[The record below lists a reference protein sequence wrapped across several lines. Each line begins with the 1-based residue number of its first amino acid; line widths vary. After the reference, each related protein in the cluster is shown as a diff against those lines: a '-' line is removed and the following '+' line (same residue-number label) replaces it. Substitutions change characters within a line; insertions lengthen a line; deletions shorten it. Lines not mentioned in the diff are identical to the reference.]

1 MDLLIPSLPTPLQ
14 ELSDDVIQTA
24 GIRLYI
30 KRDDLIH
37 ATVSGNKWRKL
48 KYNLQ
53 QGISENTTALLT
65 FGGAYSN
72 HLYATAAAGN
82 ALGLKTIGI
91 VRGEDYT
98 RKLTPTL
105 QFCLDQ
111 DMTLH
116 FVSRQEY
123 KQRNDPEYL
132 RELGIKFNN
141 PYLIPE
147 GGTTDLALKGVQ
159 EMTLEVEEILGQK
172 PDYYAVAAGTGG
184 TAAGI
189 LSADNDVLV
198 FSALKGGGFLENE
211 IKNLLLKN
219 HTAGHLELFT
229 DYHFGGY
236 GKWTHELLDFI
247 TEFKSMHNIQLE
259 QVYTAKMFYGLY
271 NLMKLDF
278 FKPGTVIV
286 AVHTGGLQGL
296 LNELRVKNTD
306 QQKFKS

>member
-14 ELSDDVIQTA
+14 ELTDEVIKKA
-24 GIRLYI
+24 GIRLFI

-37 ATVSGNKWRKL
+37 PTVSGNKWRKL

-53 QGISENTTALLT
+53 QAISENTTTLLT

-91 VRGEDYT
+91 VRGEDYAE
-98 RKLTPTL
+98 KLTPTL
-105 QFCLDQ
+105 LFCQ
-111 DMTLH
+111 EQNMTLH

-123 KQRNDPEYL
+123 RRRNDPEYL
-132 RELGIKFNN
+132 TELSIKFEN
-141 PYLIPE
+141 PYIIPE
-147 GGTTDLALKGVQ
+147 GGTSDLALKGVE
-159 EMTLEVEEILGQK
+159 EMTFEVEDGLQRK
-172 PDYYAVAAGTGG
+172 PDFYAVAVGTGG

-189 LSADNDVLV
+189 LSSGNNVLA
-198 FSALKGGGFLENE
+198 FSALKGGGFLKTDIESLLTE
-211 IKNLLLKN
+211 KDQTGNLQ
-219 HTAGHLELFT
+219 LFT

-236 GKWTHELLDFI
+236 AKWTPELVAFM
-247 TEFKSMHNIQLE
+247 TEFKQNHNIQLE

-271 NLMKLDF
+271 DLIKQDF
-278 FKPGTVIV
+278 FKRDTVIV

-296 LNELRVKNTD
+296 LTHN
-306 QQKFKS
+306 S